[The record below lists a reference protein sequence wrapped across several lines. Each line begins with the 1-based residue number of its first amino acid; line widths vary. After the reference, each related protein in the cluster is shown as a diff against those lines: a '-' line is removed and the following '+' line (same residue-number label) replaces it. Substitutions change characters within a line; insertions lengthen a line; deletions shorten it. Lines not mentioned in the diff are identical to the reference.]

1 MAQLVFGTTS
11 CFVRDDQVNSERPSG
26 ENIPKKISNSRRKKY
41 LCQSVNRYDVKYL
54 IEDL

>member
-1 MAQLVFGTTS
+1 MAQFVIETRS
-11 CFVRDDQVNSERPSG
+11 CFVRDDQVNSERPSE

-41 LCQSVNRYDVKYL
+41 LCQSVNRSDVKYL